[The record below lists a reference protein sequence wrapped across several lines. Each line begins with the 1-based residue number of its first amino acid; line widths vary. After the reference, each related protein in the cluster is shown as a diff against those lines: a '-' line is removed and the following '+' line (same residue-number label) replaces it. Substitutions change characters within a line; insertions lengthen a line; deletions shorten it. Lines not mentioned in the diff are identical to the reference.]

1 VSGPLH
7 SDRDRDAAQWFA
19 ARRRG
24 IMSLEE
30 RTAYQEW
37 LKDVDNASAMANLER
52 IWEMVGIA
60 EHHVAAEPAPSRG
73 RLRPA
78 LVAAMCAASIGI
90 AALSYSGNPG
100 FWTTLDWTDR

>member
-1 VSGPLH
+1 
-7 SDRDRDAAQWFA
+7 
-19 ARRRG
+19 
-24 IMSLEE
+24 
-30 RTAYQEW
+30 
-37 LKDVDNASAMANLER
+37 
-52 IWEMVGIA
+52 MVGIA

-100 FWTTLDWTDR
+100 FWTTLDWADR